1 MVISKELTAD
11 QKKILTM
18 TYREWLPSLWEEA
31 RGEAQDPLSALRK
44 QIETVFHDFERG
56 SPARAKGFSV
66 SSNVSETDNEICITA
81 ELPGVEEK
89 DIDVSV
95 SANRIT
101 IKGEKKSETE
111 EKKEQEGRNFFG
123 LSAHLARSS
132 DP

>member
-1 MVISKELTAD
+1 MVISKGLTAD

-66 SSNVSETDNEICITA
+66 SSNVSE
-81 ELPGVEEK
+81 K

-101 IKGEKKSETE
+101 IKGKKKSETE